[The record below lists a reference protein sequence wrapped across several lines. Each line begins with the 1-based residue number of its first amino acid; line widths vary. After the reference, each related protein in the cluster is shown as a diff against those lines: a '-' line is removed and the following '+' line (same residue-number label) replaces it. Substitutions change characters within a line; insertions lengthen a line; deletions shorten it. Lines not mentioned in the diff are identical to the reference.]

1 MNTALTGA
9 TMYVSPN
16 EKPIR
21 DGVVVIEGSRIRE
34 VGDRTSVRVPE
45 DATTIDCSG
54 MTIVAGFW
62 NSHVHFFERKW
73 TNAGT
78 IPADELGR
86 QLHDMFG
93 RFGFTNVFD
102 LSSPWENTRQIR
114 DRINAGEVSG
124 PRIRSTGLAILPP
137 NALLPP
143 DSLLDFMGVMKIPL
157 TIVADAEET
166 AAVARARLDDGV
178 DGIKLFMSTPSK
190 SMMPLNAIE
199 AAASEAHR
207 AGKPLFAHPNTGAD
221 VLCALQGGVDVIAHT
236 TPHSGT
242 WDEAILRE
250 IQRRRV
256 AITPTLAIWKYF
268 ARHDRISGQDKI
280 VGTET
285 GQLRAWIDAGGT
297 VLYGSDIGALEYD
310 PADEYALMS
319 AAGMT
324 FPQILASLT
333 TTPAEHFGETQ
344 RLGRVAPGFEADLV
358 VLKEDPAEDVGALT
372 GVEYTFQAG
381 KIVHP
386 VR

>member
-9 TMYVSPN
+9 TIYISPN
-16 EKPIR
+16 ENPIR
-21 DGVVVIEGSRIRE
+21 DGVVVIEGSRIHA
-34 VGDRTSVRVPE
+34 VGDRASVRVPE
-45 DATTIDCSG
+45 HATTIDCSG
-54 MTIVAGFW
+54 MAIAAGFW

-78 IPADELGR
+78 IPADELSR

-93 RFGFTNVFD
+93 RFGFTSVFD

-124 PRIRSTGLAILPP
+124 PRIRSTGMAILPP
-137 NALLPP
+137 GPWLPP
-143 DSLLDFMGVMKIPL
+143 DSLLDFMGVMKVPL
-157 TIVADAEET
+157 TVVADAEET

-190 SMMPLNAIE
+190 STMPLNAIE

-221 VLCALQGGVDVIAHT
+221 VLYALQGGVDVIGHT
-236 TPHSGT
+236 TPHSGP
-242 WDEAILRE
+242 WDDAILQE

-268 ARHDRISGQDKI
+268 ARHDRISGQDRI
-280 VGTET
+280 AGTET
-285 GQLRAWIDAGGT
+285 GQLRAWIDAGGS
-297 VLYGSDIGALEYD
+297 VLFGSDIGALEYD
-310 PADEYALMS
+310 PADEYALMR

-333 TTPAEHFGETQ
+333 TTPAERFGESQ

-358 VLKEDPAEDVGALT
+358 VLKEDPALHPEALT
-372 GVEYTFQAG
+372 RVQYTVQAG
-381 KIVHP
+381 KFVHP
-386 VR
+386 IQ